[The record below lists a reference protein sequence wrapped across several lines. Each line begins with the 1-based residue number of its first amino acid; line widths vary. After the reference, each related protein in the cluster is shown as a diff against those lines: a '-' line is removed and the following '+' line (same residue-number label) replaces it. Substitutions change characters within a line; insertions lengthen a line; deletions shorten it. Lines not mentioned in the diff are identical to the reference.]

1 MSIKQLSSDQI
12 ANLVG
17 TRHPATGFEYPPDGL
32 QPYYQWLVRTLHL
45 LAESGA
51 GALRV
56 TRDEAGPTKVHVAPG
71 RASIADV
78 PLAYPGG
85 TIDLASYN
93 NDTAL
98 LWLADDDGEAA
109 ITVVNESTGWPGA
122 SHIKLAEVTLEA
134 GEIVDVLDR
143 RFETILRV

>member
-1 MSIKQLSSDQI
+1 MAIKELSPDQI
-12 ANLVG
+12 TELVG
-17 TRHPATGFEYPPDGL
+17 TRHPAVGFEYPPDGL

-56 TRDEAGPTKVHVAPG
+56 AREETGGAKVHVAPG
-71 RASIADV
+71 RASISDV
-78 PLAYPGG
+78 VLVYAGG
-85 TIDLASYN
+85 SIDLGSYN

-98 LWLADDDGEAA
+98 LWLADDGGEAKIEVA
-109 ITVVNESTGWPGA
+109 SESTGWPGE

-134 GEIVDVLDR
+134 GEIVNILDR
-143 RFETILRV
+143 RFEAMLRV